1 MSDGK
6 DPSEEDIF
14 EIERIKMIARKEI
27 EIGGRTLSIETG
39 KVARQANG
47 ATWVQYGGTVVLVAA
62 TATRKPKNLPFFP
75 LTVEYREKA
84 YAAGKIPGGFF
95 KREGRPSEKEILS
108 ARQIDRSIRPL
119 FPNDYQNELQ
129 VFVNII
135 SSDKENDADFL
146 GLIGASSALAIS
158 DIPFT
163 TTIASV
169 RVGKIDGQLII
180 NPTFSQL
187 EESVIELVVAG
198 SADNIVMV
206 EGGAKMV
213 AEEDMVDALEFAHE
227 HIKQIVEVIDALKAE
242 VGLPDS
248 EYTQVTPSEEFIA
261 RVDKL
266 ATDDVLAANK
276 ITDKHER
283 ELVFDKIMDQVRSET
298 LEDFPDEQSFV
309 WDVTHDIQKKD
320 MRKTLLESGIRS
332 DGRKADDIR
341 DITCDVGMLP
351 CTHGSAIFTR
361 GETQALAVVT
371 LGTKQDEQKLDE
383 LEGESWKSY
392 MLHYNFPSYSVGE
405 VRPIRGPG
413 RREIGH
419 GALAERALQP
429 VIPTEEFFLYTIRI
443 VSDIL
448 ESNGSSS
455 MATVCAGTLALMD
468 TGVPIKEP
476 VAGVAMGLIQE
487 GDQSVI
493 LSDIS
498 GTEDHLG
505 DMDFKVAGTRE
516 GVTSIQM
523 DIKISGVSRELMA
536 EALEKARV
544 ARIHILDEMNSV
556 LPEHRS
562 ELSDSAPRIIG
573 LRILPK
579 KIGEIIGP
587 GGKTI
592 RSIQES
598 TGAKIDID
606 DDGLV
611 TIASVD
617 KEGCEQAFQMISSI
631 VAEPEEGKL
640 YEGEVQSVVQFGAF
654 VEIMPGK
661 DGLCHI
667 SELSDGRVENVED
680 VLREG
685 DKIWVKCLGFNDN
698 GKIRLSLKEAV
709 KELGEDKAWISK
721 VPR

>member
-1 MSDGK
+1 ML
-6 DPSEEDIF
+6 
-14 EIERIKMIARKEI
+14 ARKEM

-39 KVARQANG
+39 KVARQASG
-47 ATWVQYGGTVVLVAA
+47 STWVQYGGTVVLVAV
-62 TATRKPKNLPFFP
+62 TATRKPKDLPFFP
-75 LTVEYREKA
+75 LTVEYREKS
-84 YAAGKIPGGFF
+84 YASGKIPGGFF

-119 FPNDYQNELQ
+119 FPNDYQNEIQ

-135 SSDKENDADFL
+135 SSDRENDADFL

-158 DIPFT
+158 EIPLT
-163 TTIASV
+163 KSIASV

-180 NPTFSQL
+180 NPTFSQM
-187 EESVIELVVAG
+187 EESTIDLVVAG
-198 SADNIVMV
+198 SADSIVMV
-206 EGGAKMV
+206 EGGARIV
-213 AEEDMVDALEFAHE
+213 AEEEMVEALEFAHE
-227 HIKQIVEVIDALKAE
+227 QIRKIVEVIEELKTE
-242 VGLPDS
+242 VGVQKS
-248 EYTQVTPSEEFIA
+248 EYTPVVPSEDFVA
-261 RVDKL
+261 RIDQL
-266 ATDDVLAANK
+266 ATAGVLEANK

-283 ELVFDKIMDQVRSET
+283 ELVIEEIMDRVRSET
-298 LEDFPDEQSFV
+298 EEEYPDEQRFV
-309 WDVTHDIQKKD
+309 WDVTHEIQKKD

-332 DGRKADDIR
+332 DGRQPDEVR
-341 DITCDVGMLP
+341 TITSEVGMLP

-361 GETQALAVVT
+361 GQTQALAVVT

-405 VRPIRGPG
+405 VRPVRGPG

-419 GALAERALQP
+419 GALAERALRP
-429 VIPTEEFFLYTIRI
+429 VIPTEEYFPYTIRI
-443 VSDIL
+443 VSDVL

-468 TGVPIKEP
+468 TGVPVKEP

-487 GDQSVI
+487 DDRSII

-516 GVTSIQM
+516 GITSIQM

-536 EALEKARV
+536 EALEKARI
-544 ARIHILDEMNSV
+544 ARIHILDAMSSV
-556 LPEHRS
+556 MPEPRS
-562 ELSDSAPRIIG
+562 ELSDRAPRIIG
-573 LRILPK
+573 LRINPT

-611 TIASVD
+611 TIASVE
-617 KEGCEQAFQMISSI
+617 KEGCEQAFQMISSL
-631 VAEPEEGKL
+631 VEEPEEGKL
-640 YEGEVQSVVQFGAF
+640 YEGTVQSVVQFGAF

-667 SELSDGRVENVED
+667 SELAEGRVERVED

-685 DKIWVKCLGFNDN
+685 DKIWVKCLGFNDG
-698 GKIRLSLKEAV
+698 GKIRLSLKEAIR
-709 KELGEDKAWISK
+709 ELGEEKAWISR

>member
-1 MSDGK
+1 
-6 DPSEEDIF
+6 
-14 EIERIKMIARKEI
+14 MIARKEI

-47 ATWVQYGGTVVLVAA
+47 STWVQYGGTVVLVAA
-62 TATRKPKNLPFFP
+62 TATKKPKDLPFFP
-75 LTVEYREKA
+75 LTVEYREKS
-84 YAAGKIPGGFF
+84 YASGKIPGGFF

-119 FPNDYQNELQ
+119 FPDDYQNELQ

-158 DIPFT
+158 DIPFA

-169 RVGKIDGQLII
+169 RVGKIDGQLVI
-180 NPTFSQL
+180 NPTFSQMK
-187 EESVIELVVAG
+187 ESVIELVVAG

-213 AEEDMVDALEFAHE
+213 AEEEMVEALEFAHE
-227 HIKQIVEVIDALKAE
+227 HIKQIVEMIEELKAE
-242 VGLPDS
+242 VGVPNS
-248 EYTQVTPSEEFIA
+248 EYTPVIPSEGFIA
-261 RVDKL
+261 RVDQI
-266 ATDDVLAANK
+266 ATDGVLEANK
-276 ITDKHER
+276 IADKHER
-283 ELVFDKIMDQVRSET
+283 ELVIDKIMDQVRSET
-298 LEDFPDEQSFV
+298 GEEYPDEQRFV

-332 DGRKADDIR
+332 DGRKPDEVRA
-341 DITCDVGMLP
+341 ITCEVGMLP

-419 GALAERALQP
+419 GALAERALRP
-429 VIPTEEFFLYTIRI
+429 VIPTEEYFLYTIRI

-505 DMDFKVAGTRE
+505 DMDFKVAGTRD
-516 GVTSIQM
+516 GLTSIQM

-562 ELSDSAPRIIG
+562 ELSDNAPRIVG
-573 LRILPK
+573 LRILPT

-611 TIASVD
+611 TIASVE
-617 KEGCEQAFQMISSI
+617 KEGCEQAFQMISAI

-640 YEGEVQSVVQFGAF
+640 YEGQVQSVVQFGAF

-667 SELSDGRVENVED
+667 SELSEGRVGNVED

-685 DKIWVKCLGFNDN
+685 DKIWVKCLGFNDS
-698 GKIRLSLKEAV
+698 GKIRLSLKEAI
-709 KELGEDKAWISK
+709 KELGEEKAWISK